1 MTSLDDLEYMRK
13 LDKSNMLQFLRRFP
27 EDCRRA
33 VEITKKADLSD
44 LADLQF
50 SSVVFVGMGGSAIG
64 GQLISDWLR
73 DKASIPMYVS
83 KGYRI
88 PGFIGSET
96 LVFAVSYSGNTEET
110 LLVFKEAR
118 ERGAPVICVTSGG
131 RLLELSNERQLPY
144 ILLPEGMKPRAA
156 IPFQLFTLVT
166 ALKSL
171 GLINNSWEEIDE
183 SIRVVSTLRDELV
196 EEVTAN
202 SNLAKRLALEL
213 RNKVPFIYGSEFF
226 EGVAYRFGTQMNE
239 NGKVP
244 ASSGVFPELFHNAP
258 LGSEG
263 PDEVLDPLGM
273 LIIRDL
279 EEAEQETRKI
289 EGFKA
294 MFEDRV
300 GKMVEVES
308 RGKGRL
314 ARMLSV
320 LYLGDYVSVY
330 TGILNGKDPSSM
342 EAIDKLKSL

>member
-1 MTSLDDLEYMRK
+1 MTSLDDLKNMRK
-13 LDKSNMLQFLRRFP
+13 LDKSNMLQVLRRFP

-33 VEITKKADLSD
+33 VDITKKADLSD
-44 LADLQF
+44 LVDIQF

-73 DKASIPMYVS
+73 DKTSIPMSVS

-96 LVFAVSYSGNTEET
+96 LVFVVSYSGNTEET
-110 LLVFKEAR
+110 LMALEEIC
-118 ERGAPVICVTSGG
+118 ERGSPVICVTSGG
-131 RLLELSNERQLPY
+131 RLMEISHKRQLPY
-144 ILLPEGMKPRAA
+144 ILLPKGMKPRAA
-156 IPFQLFTLVT
+156 ISFQLFTLVS

-171 GLINNSWEEIDE
+171 GLIKDSWEEIDE

-196 EEVTAN
+196 EEVKAN
-202 SNLAKRLALEL
+202 LNIAKRLALEL
-213 RNKVPFIYGSEFF
+213 RNKVPFIYGSAFF
-226 EGVAYRFGTQMNE
+226 EGVTYRFGTQMNE

-244 ASSGVFPELFHNAP
+244 ASSGVFPELFHNVP
-258 LGSEG
+258 MGSEG
-263 PDEVLDPLGM
+263 PDEVLEPLGM

-279 EEAEQETRKI
+279 EETEQETRKI
-289 EGFKA
+289 EEFKA
-294 MFEDRV
+294 MFENRV

-330 TGILNGKDPSSM
+330 TGILNSKDPSST
-342 EAIDKLKSL
+342 EAIEKLKSL

>member
-13 LDKSNMLQFLRRFP
+13 LDGSNMLQCLRRFP

-33 VEITKKADLSD
+33 IEIAKKADLSN
-44 LADLQF
+44 LADRPF

-64 GQLISDWLR
+64 GQLICDWIR

-83 KGYRI
+83 RGYRV
-88 PGFIGSET
+88 PGFLGSET

-110 LLVFKEAR
+110 LLALEEAR
-118 ERGAPVICVTSGG
+118 KRGAPVICVTSGG
-131 RLLELSNERQLPY
+131 RLLELSHEGQLPY
-144 ILLPEGMKPRAA
+144 ILMPEGMKPRAA

-171 GLINNSWEEIDE
+171 GLIQDLWEEVDE
-183 SIRVVSTLRDELV
+183 AIGIVGTLRDELV
-196 EEVTAN
+196 EEVTSN
-202 SNLAKRLALEL
+202 LNLAKKLALDL
-213 RNKVPFIYGSEFF
+213 RNKVPFIYGPELF
-226 EGVAYRFGTQMNE
+226 EGVAYRFSTQMNE

-244 ASSGVFPELFHNAP
+244 ASSGFFPELFHNAV

-279 EEAEQETRKI
+279 EETERETRKI
-289 EGFKA
+289 EGFEA

-314 ARMLSV
+314 ARMLSM

-330 TGILNGKDPSSM
+330 TGMLNGKDPSSTD
-342 EAIDKLKSL
+342 AIDKLKSL

>member
-13 LDKSNMLQFLRRFP
+13 LDKSNMLQCLRRFP

-33 VEITKKADLSD
+33 IEITEKADLSG
-44 LADLQF
+44 LADRPF

-64 GQLISDWLR
+64 GQLICDWLR
-73 DKASIPMYVS
+73 DKASFPMYVS

-110 LLVFKEAR
+110 LLSLEEAR
-118 ERGAPVICVTSGG
+118 MRGAPVICVTSGG
-131 RLLELSNERQLPY
+131 RLLELSHERQLPY
-144 ILLPEGMKPRAA
+144 IPLPEGMKPRAA

-166 ALKSL
+166 ALNSL
-171 GLINNSWEEIDE
+171 GLIKDAWEEIE
-183 SIRVVSTLRDELV
+183 ETIGIVEALREELV
-196 EEVTAN
+196 EEVTAD
-202 SNLAKRLALEL
+202 SNPAKRLALEL
-213 RNKVPFIYGSEFF
+213 HNKVPFIYGSELF

-244 ASSGVFPELFHNAP
+244 ASSGVFPELFHNAA

-263 PDEVLDPLGM
+263 PEEVLDPLGI

-279 EEAEQETRKI
+279 EETEQVTRKI

-294 MFEDRV
+294 MFEDKV

-342 EAIDKLKSL
+342 DAIDTLKSL

>member
-1 MTSLDDLEYMRK
+1 MTSLDDLENRRK

-33 VEITKKADLSD
+33 IEITKKADLSD

-110 LLVFKEAR
+110 LFVLEEAR
-118 ERGAPVICVTSGG
+118 KRGAPVICVTSGG
-131 RLLELSNERQLPY
+131 RLLEISHEGQLPY
-144 ILLPEGMKPRAA
+144 ILLPKGMKPRAA

-171 GLINNSWEEIDE
+171 GLIKDSWEEIDE
-183 SIRVVSTLRDELV
+183 AIGIVETLRDELV
-196 EEVTAN
+196 EEVTTDL
-202 SNLAKRLALEL
+202 NLAKKLSLEL
-213 RNKVPFIYGSEFF
+213 YNKLPFIYGPELF
-226 EGVAYRFGTQMNE
+226 EGVAYRFSTQMNE

-244 ASSGVFPELFHNAP
+244 ASSGVFPELFHNAV

-263 PDEVLDPLGM
+263 PDEVLDPLGI

-279 EEAEQETRKI
+279 EETEQEKRKI

-342 EAIDKLKSL
+342 DAIDKLKSL

>member
-13 LDKSNMLQFLRRFP
+13 LDKSNMLQCLRRFP

-33 VEITKKADLSD
+33 VEITKKVDLSN

-50 SSVVFVGMGGSAIG
+50 SSVVFIGMGGSAIG

-110 LLVFKEAR
+110 LLVLEEAR

-131 RLLELSNERQLPY
+131 RLLELSQEGQLPY
-144 ILLPEGMKPRAA
+144 ILLPKGMKPRAA

-171 GLINNSWEEIDE
+171 GLIKDSGEEIDE
-183 SIRVVSTLRDELV
+183 AIGIVGTLRDELV

-213 RNKVPFIYGSEFF
+213 YNKVPFIYGPELF

-244 ASSGVFPELFHNAP
+244 ASSGVFPELFHNAV

-279 EEAEQETRKI
+279 EETEQETRKI

-294 MFEDRV
+294 MFEDRA